1 MTETLKKKLNILVVD
16 DNQLNLMVM
25 RSIFNETEYEVF
37 YADCGIDALNMAR
50 EILPSMILLDVIMPD
65 ISGFDVCSE
74 LKKEDYF
81 KDIPIIFITV
91 LEEIEFIIRGFDVG
105 GIDYITKPFR
115 KEEILLRIKT
125 HFDLKLTRDQL
136 LETTRSLSEL
146 NKVKDRLF
154 SIIGHDLRSPIGN
167 VKMVLEF
174 MSKGIIDPLKGDNY
188 KKTIN
193 ELLNTT
199 DEVFVLLEN
208 LLTWARNESGNL
220 HNIPEKIKIREAISS
235 IVNLYQAGINT
246 KNIEIKINVD
256 PDHVVY
262 ADMNMIKTVIRN
274 LFSNALKFSPMC
286 GVIVFSSEK
295 FDNRVTISVA
305 DKGVGM
311 SHEAIDKILH
321 NNVFYSTMGLNME
334 SGNGLGLKLCKEFIE
349 KSKGEI
355 RIESAPG
362 AGTTVYFTLPCE
374 SVNEDVMMTAELVW

>member
-1 MTETLKKKLNILVVD
+1 MTETLKKKLKILVVD

-65 ISGFDVCSE
+65 ISGFDVCSA

-246 KNIEIKINVD
+246 KNIEIKIDVD

-286 GVIVFSSEK
+286 GVISFSSEK
-295 FDNRVTISVA
+295 NDNRITVSVS
-305 DKGVGM
+305 DNGVGM
-311 SHEAIDKILH
+311 SHEAIEKILH

-374 SVNEDVMMTAELVW
+374 SVNEEINKTAELVW